1 MYYVKILLTI
11 NYCSIQNDMLFS
23 RYMYLDASIIVWN
36 MLIKTIK
43 GGGANILSTPDSLCI
58 AFDIQM

>member
-1 MYYVKILLTI
+1 
-11 NYCSIQNDMLFS
+11 
-23 RYMYLDASIIVWN
+23 MYLDASIIVWN

-43 GGGANILSTPDSLCI
+43 GGGGANILSTPDSLCI